1 MLLWECSGLQPWDR
15 RYKKGLEILHRPTP
29 PVCLSS
35 VSCRHTHDQISQVF
49 SVHIWIPQTIKSGGD
64 EGLRMRQRSAIFPHF
79 WYTTSNQKLET
90 KAVWEQKLTLRKYSY
105 WGSFCSILII
115 AVDSKE
121 GEVVMQ
127 SLLNLV
133 LMSPHVRANTQR
145 ASRWILRTAVDAVLV
160 NAVVT
165 RRFCPGQCESYGV
178 ASTLRQSTGGGGS
191 GGSGCGVKNGRDMHF
206 NSAQE
211 GKILFCSY
219 FSTTY

>member
-145 ASRWILRTAVDAVLV
+145 ASGWILRTAADAVLV
-160 NAVVT
+160 NAACHHLEVLSRLVWAVRCCQYPPSLH
-165 RRFCPGQCESYGV
+165 RRRRERGEW
-178 ASTLRQSTGGGGS
+178 LRSE
-191 GGSGCGVKNGRDMHF
+191 RWEEH
-206 NSAQE
+206 A
-211 GKILFCSY
+211 L
-219 FSTTY
+219 